1 MLFWHLGVTAA
12 IVYATL
18 GRRRIDYR
26 VVLLGALLPD
36 LIDVP
41 LGRFLFR
48 DRYGAQHL
56 WGHTLL
62 LVVALSLG
70 VMLFL
75 RGDAA
80 RRWFVLPMAA
90 LIHLGLD
97 AMWSHPVAFYWP
109 LFGPFPSE
117 AIGSLM
123 HSMQLLLRPATIL
136 KELVGLGLL
145 AYLFVGHDLQD
156 PGHRREFL
164 RTGKLE
170 GANPAR

>member
-36 LIDVP
+36 LIDIP
-41 LGRFLFR
+41 LGRFVFR
-48 DRYGAQHL
+48 EHGSQQLY
-56 WGHTLL
+56 GHTLL
-62 LVVALSLG
+62 LLVVLSLV
-70 VMLFL
+70 VMLFM
-75 RGDAA
+75 RGETA

-97 AMWSHPVAFYWP
+97 AMWNQPITFYWP
-109 LFGPFPSE
+109 LFGTAFPRGTL
-117 AIGSLM
+117 GSWSAWLTQP
-123 HSMQLLLRPATIL
+123 SQII

-145 AYLFVGHDLQD
+145 AYLWIGHDLQD
-156 PGHRREFL
+156 RTHRREFL

-170 GANPAR
+170 GANPGR

>member
-36 LIDVP
+36 LVDVP
-41 LGRFLFR
+41 IGRFFLR
-48 DRYGAQHL
+48 DRYGSQHL

-62 LVVALSLG
+62 LVVVLSFG

-75 RGDAA
+75 RGEAA

-90 LIHLGLD
+90 LVHLGLD
-97 AMWSHPVAFYWP
+97 AMWSHPITFYWP
-109 LFGPFPSE
+109 LFGTDFPRE
-117 AIGSLM
+117 
-123 HSMQLLLRPATIL
+123 QLGPWWHALARPVEIL

-145 AYLFVGHDLQD
+145 AYLGVGHHLQD
-156 PGHRREFL
+156 PDHRRAFL
-164 RTGKLE
+164 KTGKLE

>member
-1 MLFWHLGVTAA
+1 MLLWHLGVTAA

-41 LGRFLFR
+41 LGRFLLR
-48 DRYGAQHL
+48 DRYGSQHL

-62 LVVALSLG
+62 LVVVLSLG

-90 LIHLGLD
+90 LVHLGLD
-97 AMWSHPVAFYWP
+97 AMWNHPVAFYWP
-109 LFGPFPSE
+109 LFGTRFPHE
-117 AIGSLM
+117 AIGPWWHALGS
-123 HSMQLLLRPATIL
+123 PVEIV
-136 KELVGLGLL
+136 KELAGLGLL
-145 AYLFVGHDLQD
+145 AYLVVGHDLQD
-156 PGHRREFL
+156 RRHRREFL
-164 RTGKLE
+164 RTGRLE

>member
-12 IVYATL
+12 VVYATL

-41 LGRFLFR
+41 LGRFLLR
-48 DRYGAQHL
+48 DRYGAHHL

-62 LVVALSLG
+62 LVVVLSLV

-75 RGDAA
+75 RGETA

-109 LFGPFPSE
+109 LFGTGFPRE
-117 AIGSLM
+117 ALGPWW
-123 HSMQLLLRPATIL
+123 HGLLRPVEIL
-136 KELVGLGLL
+136 KELVGLALL
-145 AYLFVGHDLQD
+145 AYLVIGHDLQD
-156 PGHRREFL
+156 RDHRREFL
-164 RTGKLE
+164 RSGRLE